1 MSRLRPRR
9 HIRNQHVLRMSV
21 QPKVKPSELYRR
33 AGLCFAGLCLL
44 VIFSVGAHFATQKL
58 MHSLFYDSGVFAL
71 KNVDVRTKQG
81 VVSKVDVIRWAQIEV
96 KGSILEVNLDAVRA
110 RLEKMP
116 NVATVTVERSFP
128 ATIVISI
135 EERQPIARV
144 MPVSKQGNK
153 LAQGVY
159 YIDGDGFV
167 MKPKEG
173 ERLKPLPMITGVSA
187 DEVIDGGRTDRPEV
201 LSALELIK
209 LSEYSAV
216 RSDLDLN
223 QLEVQRSG
231 YLLVRTQNEGVIRF
245 RTDVLPQ
252 QVQRLEVILSYA
264 KEHSRVVRT
273 ADLTP
278 ERNVPVTFF

>member
-1 MSRLRPRR
+1 
-9 HIRNQHVLRMSV
+9 MSV
-21 QPKVKPSELYRR
+21 QPKVRPSVLYRR
-33 AGLCFAGLCLL
+33 AGLAFAGLCLL
-44 VIFSVGAHFATQKL
+44 VLFSLAAHLATQKL
-58 MHSLFYDSGVFAL
+58 MHVVFYESGVFSL
-71 KNVDVRTKQG
+71 QNIDVRTKQG
-81 VVSKVDVIRWAQIEV
+81 VVSKSEVVRWTGLETGV
-96 KGSILEVNLDAVRA
+96 SILEVNLDSVRR

-116 NVATVTVERSFP
+116 NVASVTVERSFP
-128 ATIVISI
+128 STILISI
-135 EERQPIARV
+135 EERQPIARI
-144 MPVSKQGNK
+144 MPVSPQGNK

-159 YIDGDGFV
+159 YVDGDGFV

-173 ERLKPLPMITGVSA
+173 ERLRPLPMITGVSV
-187 DEVIDGGRTDRPEV
+187 DEVADGSRTDRPEV

-223 QLEVQRSG
+223 QLEVQRRG
-231 YLLVRTQNEGVIRF
+231 YLLVRTQNEGLIRF

-252 QVQRLEVILSYA
+252 QMQRLEVILGYA
-264 KEHSRVVRT
+264 REHGRVVRT